1 MWKYKKIL
9 KKLWLHVIWVAAKV
23 KKKEKK
29 EVYLY
34 WISDVNC
41 ILIKTWC
48 YTMWYG
54 VDLINYFIKV
64 LNTILRKKHD
74 PKKNCGN
81 LINYYVNKIIEM
93 LSLI

>member
-1 MWKYKKIL
+1 M
-9 KKLWLHVIWVAAKV
+9 VACDV
-23 KKKEKK
+23 GGGQGKKEKEK
-29 EVYLY
+29 REVYLY
-34 WISDVNC
+34 WISNVNC

-64 LNTILRKKHD
+64 LNTTLRKKND

-93 LSLI
+93 LYLKRCWLWITKG